1 MIWDC
6 KTREARAAI
15 LDCVA
20 NTAPKKLM
28 VIAKRTL
35 LKQSLFL
42 ASSEIASQTPL
53 AMTDGV
59 SFFHKEDRGALWM
72 HSH

>member
-1 MIWDC
+1 
-6 KTREARAAI
+6 
-15 LDCVA
+15 
-20 NTAPKKLM
+20 M

-42 ASSEIASQTPL
+42 ASAEIASQTPL

-59 SFFHKEDRGALWM
+59 SFFHKEVRGALWM
-72 HSH
+72 YSQ